1 MWPHPQP
8 LPSLGKQDRN
18 FSVVQSLSY
27 VQLCDPLDYST
38 PGFPVLHRLL
48 EFAQTYVHWVG
59 DASHPSHPVTPFS
72 SFLQSFPA
80 SGSFPMTQLFA
91 SGGQSIRASAS
102 VSPCMNIQSWFPL
115 RLTGLISLLSK
126 RLLRVFSS
134 TTIWKYKFFGIQP
147 SLWFNSH
154 ILTQLLKKNHSFD
167 YMELVW

>member
-1 MWPHPQP
+1 MLGPRWPKAD
-8 LPSLGKQDRN
+8 S
-18 FSVVQSLSY
+18 SY
-27 VQLCDPLDYST
+27 FAVQLLSCVGLSVT
-38 PGFPVLHRLL
+38 PMDCSRSGFPVLRYLP
-48 EFAQTYVHWVG
+48 EFVQVHVPWVS
-59 DASHPSHPVTPFS
+59 DAVQASHPVTPFS

>member
-1 MWPHPQP
+1 MSSISGFSSVTQSCPTLQPHGLQHTRIPC
-8 LPSLGKQDRN
+8 PSLNPGACSN
-18 FSVVQSLSY
+18 S
-27 VQLCDPLDYST
+27 CPST
-38 PGFPVLHRLL
+38 WW
-48 EFAQTYVHWVG
+48 Y
-59 DASHPSHPVTPFS
+59 HPTISSSIIHFF

-134 TTIWKYKFFGIQP
+134 TTIWKHQFFGAQP
-147 SLWFNSH
+147 SLEKAMAPRSSTLAWK
-154 ILTQLLKKNHSFD
+154 IHSFD
-167 YMELVW
+167 

>member
-1 MWPHPQP
+1 MI
-8 LPSLGKQDRN
+8 SLG
-18 FSVVQSLSY
+18 FSTGKISFLYGWVISSVQSFSC
-27 VQLCDPLDYST
+27 VPLCNPLDYST

-115 RLTGLISLLSK
+115 RLTGLISLLFKGLSTV
-126 RLLRVFSS
+126 LSS
-134 TTIWKYKFFGIQP
+134 TTVRKHQFFGAL
-147 SLWFNSH
+147 SSFWSTSHNSMWP
-154 ILTQLLKKNHSFD
+154 LERL
-167 YMELVW
+167 